1 MSIKINIDKLNNEQ
15 RDKIN
20 DELRINLGTKYIFPY
35 NIENDDI
42 YIPFA
47 FAVNDMKLKRDD
59 RKSYPQMNV
68 NFEGNLRDEQ
78 KEVKKEAIDIL
89 NKNGSVI
96 LSMYTGCG
104 KTITSINIACTIK
117 LKTLIIVNKIV
128 LIKQWKDSIIN
139 FCPAS
144 KIQELNTK
152 SKFDEDSDFF
162 IMNAINVPKMKNNFF
177 KAIGTCI
184 IDECLPGNTPIL
196 THNGYS
202 TIKYI
207 HDNHNKKIQ
216 YVKTFNEITKEFEN
230 KKVINVKK
238 TLLNRN
244 MVNISFYS
252 GTRKIRSTDNHRFL
266 TDKGYLYAHQL
277 RPNDL
282 ILSYTLKYDSGDI
295 SKCLNQDQIQIVLGS
310 FLGDGNI
317 DILKSNRYRLRVN
330 HGEDQKNYCEW
341 KASMF
346 DSKIRRIEENGYSK
360 KPAYGFQTKF
370 FDFNNIFPKK
380 KDVCPQWIIDNINE
394 KGLAIWYMDDG
405 TFFKNGNGI
414 KFFTNSFTE
423 ESVYRLIKRLKD
435 FGIYGNLMKDK
446 NKPIICLN
454 NENTNIFIK
463 LIAPYLHNSME
474 YKFICDNF
482 LKYKEDQQKSTDD
495 IYNKKEY
502 IPKNKLIINNIY
514 KIKITD
520 KITLY
525 KWKNCKKCDTN
536 TFHIIHEKKNDKIYW
551 KCSHSNM
558 IKIYDWNINNFCSYN
573 WDNKFLNYGYLK
585 IKNIETDVNPKEK
598 YVYDIEVEDNH
609 NFIICSKTGLNGPIA
624 HNCHLIMAESLSKS
638 LLTICPRYLIGLS
651 ATPYREDGLDKLLDF
666 YFGSIKI
673 IREMFRKHIVY
684 KVSSNLDIPIET
696 TDNGRVNWNAVL
708 KKQTEC
714 KERNELIIK
723 IVKHFKDKNF
733 LVLSKRVEQ
742 ATYLFNRLKE
752 EGEYVTSLI
761 GKQQTF
767 DKEARILVGI
777 TTKCGTGFDHPK
789 LNALVLASDLD
800 SYFIQALGRIFRV
813 KDTVPIV
820 FDIVDNNFILQKHY
834 KNRLETYRTTGGKI
848 INFEKE
854 F

>member
-1 MSIKINIDKLNNEQ
+1 MSIKINIDNLNNEQ

-20 DELRINLGTKYIFPY
+20 DELRINLGTGLSKYIFPY

-47 FAVNDMKLKRDD
+47 FAMNEMHLKRND
-59 RKSYPQMNV
+59 RKNYPSMNV
-68 NFEGNLRDEQ
+68 NFEGSLRDEQ

-128 LIKQWKDSIIN
+128 LLKQWKDSILN

-184 IDECLPGNTPIL
+184 IDEC
-196 THNGYS
+196 
-202 TIKYI
+202 
-207 HDNHNKKIQ
+207 
-216 YVKTFNEITKEFEN
+216 
-230 KKVINVKK
+230 
-238 TLLNRN
+238 
-244 MVNISFYS
+244 
-252 GTRKIRSTDNHRFL
+252 
-266 TDKGYLYAHQL
+266 
-277 RPNDL
+277 
-282 ILSYTLKYDSGDI
+282 
-295 SKCLNQDQIQIVLGS
+295 
-310 FLGDGNI
+310 
-317 DILKSNRYRLRVN
+317 
-330 HGEDQKNYCEW
+330 
-341 KASMF
+341 
-346 DSKIRRIEENGYSK
+346 
-360 KPAYGFQTKF
+360 
-370 FDFNNIFPKK
+370 
-380 KDVCPQWIIDNINE
+380 
-394 KGLAIWYMDDG
+394 
-405 TFFKNGNGI
+405 
-414 KFFTNSFTE
+414 
-423 ESVYRLIKRLKD
+423 
-435 FGIYGNLMKDK
+435 
-446 NKPIICLN
+446 
-454 NENTNIFIK
+454 
-463 LIAPYLHNSME
+463 
-474 YKFICDNF
+474 
-482 LKYKEDQQKSTDD
+482 
-495 IYNKKEY
+495 
-502 IPKNKLIINNIY
+502 
-514 KIKITD
+514 
-520 KITLY
+520 
-525 KWKNCKKCDTN
+525 
-536 TFHIIHEKKNDKIYW
+536 
-551 KCSHSNM
+551 
-558 IKIYDWNINNFCSYN
+558 
-573 WDNKFLNYGYLK
+573 
-585 IKNIETDVNPKEK
+585 
-598 YVYDIEVEDNH
+598 
-609 NFIICSKTGLNGPIA
+609 
-624 HNCHLIMAESLSKS
+624 HLIMAESLSKS

-651 ATPYREDGLDKLLDF
+651 ATPYREDGLDKLLEF
-666 YFGSIKI
+666 YFGNIKI

-723 IVKHFKDKNF
+723 IVKKYKDKNF
-733 LVLSKRVEQ
+733 LVLSKRVDQ

-752 EGEYVTSLI
+752 DGEYVTSLI

-789 LNALVLASDLD
+789 LNALILASDLD

-813 KDTVPIV
+813 KDTIPIV

-854 F
+854 YPEF